1 MFSSRFPAPGN
12 ERFEKYFIREVIPTA
27 ANPANSPMIIA
38 KTIIKVYSVSLARSK
53 RVNVLRVRRVYKDL
67 KGSSFNL

>member
-1 MFSSRFPAPGN
+1 
-12 ERFEKYFIREVIPTA
+12 
-27 ANPANSPMIIA
+27 MIIA

-67 KGSSFNL
+67 KDNSFNLLLIYSLKC